1 MANIRHYGLDAILSS
16 GMEGSTKVNGVV
28 GLVSRGYLLKK
39 GSNLKSSIKEKKSP
53 TRTIIEL
60 SHEFKNKQ
68 LNKNNQELQQILGMV
83 KWKALR
89 KECNY
94 FDTLL
99 ENRHTIPRFKRT
111 REKVY
116 FNLSYQVW
124 DKIRGK
130 KGYFNLN
137 ELIDSNGFHRSKTI
151 RIVRKW
157 NQLGIVDI
165 IDKSKENNNLTTYS
179 IRLNLK
185 TKSLPHIFYMYT
197 RTEYLT
203 KKTTKR
209 WSK

>member
-1 MANIRHYGLDAILSS
+1 MANIRHYGLDAILGS
-16 GMEGSTKVNGVV
+16 GKEGSTTVNGVV
-28 GLVSRGYLLKK
+28 GLVSRGYLLQK

-60 SHEFKNKQ
+60 SQEFKNKQ

-130 KGYFNLN
+130 KGYLNLN
-137 ELIDSNGFHRSKTI
+137 ELIDSNGFHISDYPLQA
-151 RIVRKW
+151 
-157 NQLGIVDI
+157 NQTFTL
-165 IDKSKENNNLTTYS
+165 LS
-179 IRLNLK
+179 ILIQAVCQVCIGVHMLD
-185 TKSLPHIFYMYT
+185 
-197 RTEYLT
+197 
-203 KKTTKR
+203 
-209 WSK
+209 

>member
-1 MANIRHYGLDAILSS
+1 
-16 GMEGSTKVNGVV
+16 
-28 GLVSRGYLLKK
+28 
-39 GSNLKSSIKEKKSP
+39 
-53 TRTIIEL
+53 
-60 SHEFKNKQ
+60 
-68 LNKNNQELQQILGMV
+68 MV

-116 FNLSYQVW
+116 FNLSYQIW
-124 DKIRGK
+124 DKIKGK
-130 KGYFNLN
+130 KGFLNLN

-157 NQLGIVDI
+157 NQLGIADI